1 MYIFTRDTDHLMPG
15 CGSHSGVCCV
25 PRSLVWGC
33 PALATCIYLL
43 AFLFVSL
50 AWLASGSCPG
60 PPLGPAHSFLSPPAP
75 GACLT
80 LVWTAHVMRGHLR
93 SVLDQANSRAATLTL
108 PMRILALQTHPFL
121 SLGARASPSSTR
133 VLTKVSGWAL
143 VHTGREGA
151 GWDPG
156 IVAGEVPPPSLRLTQ
171 TETREL

>member
-25 PRSLVWGC
+25 PRSLVRGC

-108 PMRILALQTHPFL
+108 PMRILALQNSPFSQFGCQGITFL
-121 SLGARASPSSTR
+121 HTR
-133 VLTKVSGWAL
+133 VNEGFRMGPRPHWPRGCRVGPWNRGW
-143 VHTGREGA
+143 
-151 GWDPG
+151 
-156 IVAGEVPPPSLRLTQ
+156 
-171 TETREL
+171 